1 MPGLQAH
8 SPAMGQ
14 KDGEKWTAAVGLQPT
29 APQSDRLLVHKES
42 VMTTQQLIL
51 SLVLATMVFSVALEL
66 KVDDFRRVAQ
76 TPKAVI
82 CGLIPQ
88 FILLPVGTWLATLA
102 LDLPPNVEAA
112 MILVAACPG
121 GSLSNV
127 ITHLG
132 RGNAALSV
140 SVSAV
145 ASLIALVATPFNF
158 SWMVAAN
165 PATASWLKKLDIDP
179 SGIWIS
185 LFVLLALPMA
195 LGLLVSHKLPAL
207 TARIQKP
214 LGNFSLVALLAFI
227 VIGLIKERQLL
238 TLGLLPMLAI
248 VIAHN
253 ASGLFFGWATSKAMG
268 VSERDRRAVMIEGG
282 MQNSGL
288 ALGIIAVQFNSD
300 LGMVIIASLWGM
312 WHIVS
317 GLLLVWFWRRKDAR
331 SAH

>member
-1 MPGLQAH
+1 M
-8 SPAMGQ
+8 
-14 KDGEKWTAAVGLQPT
+14 TA
-29 APQSDRLLVHKES
+29 
-42 VMTTQQLIL
+42 QQLIL

-76 TPKAVI
+76 APRAVV

-88 FILLPVGTWLATLA
+88 FILLPAGTWVATML

-127 ITHLG
+127 ITHFG
-132 RGNAALSV
+132 RGNTALSV

-158 SWMVAAN
+158 SWMVASN
-165 PATASWLKKLDIDP
+165 PATAGWLLRLNIDP
-179 SGIWIS
+179 SDIWVS
-185 LFVLLALPMA
+185 LLLLLAVPMA
-195 LGLLVSHKLPAL
+195 MGLLLSHRLPGL

-214 LGNFSLVALLAFI
+214 LANFSLVALLAFI
-227 VIGLIKERQLL
+227 VLGLIKERQLL
-238 TLGLLPMLAI
+238 TLGLLPMLLI
-248 VIAHN
+248 VMLHN
-253 ASGLFFGWATSKAMG
+253 ASGLFFGWITSVAMRI
-268 VSERDRRAVMIEGG
+268 SERDRRAVMIEGG

-300 LGMVIIASLWGM
+300 LGMVIIASLWGI

-317 GLLLVWFWRRKDAR
+317 GLSLAFYWRHKDAR
-331 SAH
+331 PAH

>member
-1 MPGLQAH
+1 
-8 SPAMGQ
+8 
-14 KDGEKWTAAVGLQPT
+14 
-29 APQSDRLLVHKES
+29 
-42 VMTTQQLIL
+42 MTTQQVAL
-51 SLVLATMVFSVALEL
+51 SLVLALMVFSVALEL
-66 KVDDFRRVAQ
+66 KLDDFRRVAK

-102 LDLPPNVEAA
+102 LDLPANVEAA

-127 ITHLG
+127 ITHFG
-132 RGNAALSV
+132 RGNTALSV

-145 ASLIALVATPFNF
+145 ASVIALVATPFNF
-158 SWMVAAN
+158 GWMIATN
-165 PATASWLKKLDIDP
+165 PATATWLRTLNLDA
-179 SGIWIS
+179 SGIWVS
-185 LFVLLALPMA
+185 LVLLLAIPMA
-195 LGLLVSHKLPAL
+195 LGLWIAHQFPAA
-207 TARIQKP
+207 TAKIQKP
-214 LGNFSLVALLAFI
+214 LANFSLVALLAFI
-227 VIGLIKERQLL
+227 VLGLIKERQLL

-253 ASGLFFGWATSKAMG
+253 ASGLFFGWITSRVMG
-268 VSERDRRAVMIEGG
+268 VSERDQRAVMIEGG

-288 ALGIIAVQFNSD
+288 ALGIIALQFNAD

-317 GLLLVWFWRRKDAR
+317 GLSLALWWRRKDAR
-331 SAH
+331 VAKLAA

>member
-1 MPGLQAH
+1 
-8 SPAMGQ
+8 
-14 KDGEKWTAAVGLQPT
+14 V
-29 APQSDRLLVHKES
+29 
-42 VMTTQQLIL
+42 L

-66 KVDDFRRVAQ
+66 KAEDFRRVSQA
-76 TPKAVI
+76 PRAVV

-88 FILLPVGTWLATLA
+88 FILLPVGTWAATMV

-112 MILVAACPG
+112 MMLVASCPG

-127 ITHLG
+127 ITHFG
-132 RGNAALSV
+132 RGNTALSV

-165 PATASWLKKLDIDP
+165 PATAGWLRTLAIDP

-185 LFVLLALPMA
+185 LLLLLAVPMA
-195 LGLLVSHKLPAL
+195 LGLLFSHKLPGL
-207 TARIQKP
+207 TGKIQKP
-214 LGNFSLVALLAFI
+214 LANFSLVALLAFI
-227 VIGLIKERQLL
+227 VLGLIKERQLL
-238 TLGLLPMLAI
+238 TLGLLPTLGI
-248 VIAHN
+248 VVLHN
-253 ASGLFFGWATSKAMG
+253 ASGLLLGYVTSVAMK

-300 LGMVIIASLWGM
+300 LGMVIIASLWGI

-317 GLLLVWFWRRKDAR
+317 GLACALWWRRKDAR
-331 SAH
+331 SAPAPA